1 MQSKALNLFTEATSR
16 AEAAFRFN
24 QATITCFYVI
34 ITHFY
39 VIITS
44 LLRMIMS
51 LLLHYYIF
59 LNLLPGVRC
68 PSGDWRRRIKSAQS
82 PDAKAVRDSFRR

>member
-1 MQSKALNLFTEATSR
+1 MNMQSKAMNLFTEATSR

-24 QATITCFYVI
+24 QAIITCFYVI

-44 LLRMIMS
+44 LLRIIT
-51 LLLHYYIF
+51 HYYVIITYF
-59 LNLLPGVRC
+59 
-68 PSGDWRRRIKSAQS
+68 
-82 PDAKAVRDSFRR
+82 